1 MNSSS
6 GPDASASTTSGAPLE
21 SAPVGSALSASDFAL
36 LQDAQLALS
45 PALSL
50 EDALRAIL
58 SRLMQA
64 TGAMGGAIWVC
75 RREIPSRLTSGPEDQ
90 CDAWLCLNASLPEQ
104 TSFLIPQEL
113 HELEASVLQSGNL
126 QQALFDGAPEQPQ
139 RLDVAL
145 PLQTEDETIG
155 ILRLRYEY
163 AHQDTATRDTATR
176 DTATSHT
183 INNVQPEHPNAPRPD
198 APRPDA
204 PRLDAPHLDA
214 RRRTLLGI
222 LVRHAAAAIASARF
236 FQQLQ
241 NAKREWEVTFDGM
254 LDGVCI
260 ERSDGVILR
269 ANRALAT
276 MVGLSI
282 EEILSS
288 KREDLYARLPEY
300 QLLRPLQRVPS
311 DTSGLNVRNGEFRFG
326 SPERIIAET
335 VFTLRFPDRRRR
347 ARASRVLD
355 SDEGH
360 SVCVLRDITEQR
372 RLQEQLVQS
381 EKLAALGELVSGVAH
396 ELNNPL
402 TTVVGYAQLL
412 QDDANLSESARR
424 QMGVIHTEA
433 ARAARIV
440 QNLLAFARREEPRK
454 TRLDINDVLRSVA
467 AARTLPLQAQG
478 TRITAHY
485 AYEPPTLWGDPHQLQ
500 QVFLNVINNAHQAIQ
515 EWRGEGEV
523 HLQTQVTTV
532 AGTRGVRIIITD
544 NGPGIAPEH
553 LRRIFDPFFTTK
565 QLGEGTGLGMSISL
579 GIISNHNGRIWAEST
594 LGHGA
599 RFIVELPAIDVDS
612 DAEDEEE
619 TPVEAQEPVS
629 EPVAEEPAYRI
640 LVVDDEEPVVMLI
653 TEILHLDGHRITPAF
668 NGAEAL
674 ALLQEQEFDFILS
687 DVRMPAVGGPTFFE
701 ILQTIRPDLLPRVMF
716 VTGDT
721 VSPSTQEFLRRAGRP
736 MLTKPFDPERLR
748 AMVNDHLKQIAAQE
762 ATAQEETTQDA
773 TGQDATGQDAA
784 DDGN

>member
-6 GPDASASTTSGAPLE
+6 GPEAFAAVNSDAPSERT
-21 SAPVGSALSASDFAL
+21 LSSSDFAL
-36 LQDAQLALS
+36 LQEAQLALS

-50 EDALRAIL
+50 EEALRNIL
-58 SRLMQA
+58 SRLMQMTDA
-64 TGAMGGAIWVC
+64 VGGAIWVC
-75 RREIPSRLTSGPEDQ
+75 RSEIPNSLSSRPEDS
-90 CDAWLCLNASLPEQ
+90 CDAWLCLSASA
-104 TSFLIPQEL
+104 PQEL
-113 HELEASVLQSGNL
+113 SPLLPQNLDQLELSVLQSGSL
-126 QQALFDGAPEQPQ
+126 QQTVLNGGAPQI
-139 RLDVAL
+139 LDVAL
-145 PLQTEDETIG
+145 PLQTDDEIIG

-163 AHQDTATRDTATR
+163 SHSAAT
-176 DTATSHT
+176 
-183 INNVQPEHPNAPRPD
+183 NNQ
-198 APRPDA
+198 A
-204 PRLDAPHLDA
+204 PRLEA
-214 RRRTLLGI
+214 RREMLLSFF
-222 LVRHAAAAIASARF
+222 VRHAASAISGARLF
-236 FQQLQ
+236 HQLQ
-241 NAKREWEVTFDGM
+241 NAKREWEITFDGM

-269 ANRALAT
+269 ANRAMAT

-282 EEILSS
+282 EEILCNR
-288 KREDLYARLPEY
+288 REDLCARLPQYE
-300 QLLRPLQRVPS
+300 LLRPLQRVPS

-326 SPERIIAET
+326 TPERIIAET
-335 VFTLRFPDRRRR
+335 VFTLRFPDRRRG

-372 RLQEQLVQS
+372 RLQEQLLQS

-412 QDDANLSESARR
+412 QDDSNLSESARR

-433 ARAARIV
+433 ARASRIV

-467 AARTLPLQAQG
+467 AARSMPLQAQN
-478 TRITAHY
+478 TRITAEY
-485 AYEPPTLWGDPHQLQ
+485 APDPPTLWGDPHQLQ
-500 QVFLNVINNAHQAIQ
+500 QVFLNIINNAHQAMQ
-515 EWRGEGEV
+515 EWRGQGEI
-523 HLQTQVTTV
+523 HLQTQVATIS
-532 AGTRGVRIIITD
+532 GTRGVRVVITD
-544 NGPGIAPEH
+544 NGPGIAPDH

-579 GIISNHNGRIWAEST
+579 GIISNHNGHIWAEST

-599 RFIVELPAIDVDS
+599 RFIVELPAIDAGSDS
-612 DAEDEEE
+612 DDEEDVY
-619 TPVEAQEPVS
+619 VEPDEPVV
-629 EPVAEEPAYRI
+629 EPVIEEPAYSI
-640 LVVDDEEPVVMLI
+640 LVVDDEEPVVTLI
-653 TEILHLDGHRITPAF
+653 TEILNMDGHHVTPAF

-674 ALLQEQEFDFILS
+674 ALLQEQPFDFIIS

-721 VSPSTQEFLRRAGRP
+721 VSHSTQEFLRRAGRP

-748 AMVNDHLKQIAAQE
+748 AMVSENLKQIAAAE
-762 ATAQEETTQDA
+762 AESAS
-773 TGQDATGQDAA
+773 
-784 DDGN
+784 

>member
-6 GPDASASTTSGAPLE
+6 GPEAFAATNPD
-21 SAPVGSALSASDFAL
+21 APVERALSSSDFAL
-36 LQDAQLALS
+36 LQQAQLALS
-45 PALSL
+45 PSLSL
-50 EDALRAIL
+50 EETLRGIL
-58 SRLMQA
+58 SRLMDMTDA
-64 TGAMGGAIWVC
+64 VGGALWVC
-75 RREIPSRLTSGPEDQ
+75 RSEIPNTLSVRPEDA
-90 CDAWLCLNASLPEQ
+90 CDAWLCLSAP
-104 TSFLIPQEL
+104 TPQEL
-113 HELEASVLQSGNL
+113 SPLVPQDLEQLELSVLQSGSL
-126 QQALFDGAPEQPQ
+126 QQTVLDGATQEPQ
-139 RLDVAL
+139 KLDVAL

-163 AHQDTATRDTATR
+163 
-176 DTATSHT
+176 SH
-183 INNVQPEHPNAPRPD
+183 NSKEALR
-198 APRPDA
+198 
-204 PRLDAPHLDA
+204 LDA
-214 RRRTLLGI
+214 RREMLLSI
-222 LVRHAAAAIASARF
+222 FVRHAAFAISGARLF
-236 FQQLQ
+236 HQLQ
-241 NAKREWEVTFDGM
+241 NAKREWEITFDGM

-282 EEILSS
+282 EEILCN
-288 KREDLYARLPEY
+288 RRDDLYARLAEY

-335 VFTLRFPDRRRR
+335 VFTLRFPDRRRG

-355 SDEGH
+355 SEEGH

-372 RLQEQLVQS
+372 RLQEQLLQS

-412 QDDANLSESARR
+412 QDDSNLSESARR

-433 ARAARIV
+433 ARASRIV

-467 AARTLPLQAQG
+467 AARSMPLQTHN
-478 TRITAHY
+478 TRITAEY
-485 AYEPPTLWGDPHQLQ
+485 APDPPMLWGDPHQLQ
-500 QVFLNVINNAHQAIQ
+500 QVFLNIINNAHQAIQ
-515 EWRGEGEV
+515 EWRGQGEI
-523 HLQTQVTTV
+523 HLQTQVAMV
-532 AGTRGVRIIITD
+532 SGTLGVRVVITD
-544 NGPGIAPEH
+544 NGPGIAPDH

-579 GIISNHNGRIWAEST
+579 GIISNHNGHIWAEST

-599 RFIVELPAIDVDS
+599 RFIVELPAIDAGS
-612 DAEDEEE
+612 DNEDEEE
-619 TPVEAQEPVS
+619 EYVEPEEPVV
-629 EPVAEEPAYRI
+629 EPVIEEPAYSI
-640 LVVDDEEPVVMLI
+640 LVVDDEEPVVTLI
-653 TEILHLDGHRITPAF
+653 TEILNMDGHHVTPAF

-674 ALLQEQEFDFILS
+674 ALLQEQPFDFIIS

-748 AMVNDHLKQIAAQE
+748 AMVSDNLKQIAAQE
-762 ATAQEETTQDA
+762 AADA
-773 TGQDATGQDAA
+773 DSAS
-784 DDGN
+784 